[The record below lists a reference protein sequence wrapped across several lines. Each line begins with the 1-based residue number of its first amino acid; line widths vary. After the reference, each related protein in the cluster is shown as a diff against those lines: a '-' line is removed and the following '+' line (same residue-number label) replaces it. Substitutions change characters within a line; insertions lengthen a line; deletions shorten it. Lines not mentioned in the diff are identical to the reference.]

1 MTSLRQTMLR
11 DAVFRLKATPQYAG
25 ASRHLSKSARC
36 RDASQPAPS
45 AAAQNPQAAR
55 VVAANASNANSGGD
69 ARSRLAKL
77 QAQRLEELNRGR
89 SGSGRARR
97 PNKPEQKWSNRTLI
111 ALATSVGA
119 CTYLMGTYHGYNA
132 GKAHAEQEQVEASGL
147 TPLEAASAVTASH
160 PNVDGSNG
168 IGRNA
173 QAQAS
178 IPLLGALP
186 DALAQLL
193 PMSWAGN
200 TVQCEPQ
207 HDSSTQRNCR
217 LAELTQYHCDFHANR
232 VVCQPIDRIFRI
244 CKGRPAVEVSHIVE
258 FDEDGKPY
266 LPPHLSE
273 AMPPSSHWHE
283 LRSPDL

>member
-1 MTSLRQTMLR
+1 MTSIRQTVLR
-11 DAVFRLKATPQYAG
+11 EAAFRLTATPIRTG
-25 ASRHLSKSARC
+25 ASRHLSISARC

-45 AAAQNPQAAR
+45 AAAPNTHAAH
-55 VVAANASNANSGGD
+55 VAAASASNATSGGD

-89 SGSGRARR
+89 TGSGGAGR
-97 PNKPEQKWSNRTLI
+97 PNKPEQRWSNRTLI

-119 CTYLMGTYHGYNA
+119 CTHLLGTYHGYNA
-132 GKAHAEQEQVEASGL
+132 GKAYAEQEAEASAL
-147 TPLEAASAVTASH
+147 APLEAASGATASL
-160 PNVDGSNG
+160 PNVDGTNG
-168 IGRNA
+168 TGRIA

-178 IPLLGALP
+178 IPSLGALP

-193 PMSWAGN
+193 PMSSARN
-200 TVQCEPQ
+200 SVQCEPQ
-207 HDSSTQRNCR
+207 HGSSTERNCR
-217 LAELTQYHCDFHANR
+217 LAELTQYHCDYHANR